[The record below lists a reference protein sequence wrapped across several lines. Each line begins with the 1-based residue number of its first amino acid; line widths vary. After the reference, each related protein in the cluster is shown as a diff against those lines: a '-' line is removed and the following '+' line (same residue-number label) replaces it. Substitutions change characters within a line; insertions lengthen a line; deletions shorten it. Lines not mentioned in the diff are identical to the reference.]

1 MTLVVA
7 HVDELHVNGYG
18 TTDLVVVNNV
28 VAAAAEL
35 ALERS
40 TARPYSRKFQGLFSG
55 ILVWPS
61 CWKFDSDHFPE
72 LGACVPA
79 PAQAHTNFL
88 FAFSPN

>member
-28 VAAAAEL
+28 VAAAEL

-40 TARPYSRKFQGLFSG
+40 TSSSSVTP
-55 ILVWPS
+55 
-61 CWKFDSDHFPE
+61 
-72 LGACVPA
+72 
-79 PAQAHTNFL
+79 
-88 FAFSPN
+88 